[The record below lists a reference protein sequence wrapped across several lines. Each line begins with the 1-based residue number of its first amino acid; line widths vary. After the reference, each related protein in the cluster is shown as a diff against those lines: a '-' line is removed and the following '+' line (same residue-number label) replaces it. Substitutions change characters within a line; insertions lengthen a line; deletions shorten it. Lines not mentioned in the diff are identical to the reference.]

1 MLLHQMVSYLG
12 MLKTRPVLTKSVTS
26 SLIYI
31 AADLCKFHESG
42 GWLILGPTLHYWFN
56 LMSRLFPKRDLITT
70 FKKMA
75 MGQTVYG
82 PNH

>member
-42 GWLILGPTLHYWFN
+42 GW
-56 LMSRLFPKRDLITT
+56 
-70 FKKMA
+70 
-75 MGQTVYG
+75 
-82 PNH
+82 